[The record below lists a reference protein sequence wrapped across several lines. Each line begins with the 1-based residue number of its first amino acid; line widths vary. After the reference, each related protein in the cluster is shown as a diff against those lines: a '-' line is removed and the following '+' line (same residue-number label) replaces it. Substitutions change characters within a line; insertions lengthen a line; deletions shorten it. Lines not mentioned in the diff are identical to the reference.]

1 MVRVYTLHRRDAG
14 TMALIVLRDT
24 RWRGD
29 RAIIATMEMD
39 LSRGTQMT
47 YVIPDLMISIDDFS
61 NHLEL
66 SIQTHGYNDWQGGT
80 SNLLITRMMLGRLT
94 NTSFTNFSYNVQ
106 HVADYLASRG
116 VIALPGNRFSTEEL
130 QNQRWVLR
138 PTLRRNPMAP
148 TRVQSRALMDGS
160 VSLQFEGYTA
170 VPEQHPYQV
179 NENDEEIHSPEQ
191 EILAVLTIE
200 EVLPI
205 VEFKRLS
212 PNSTIPT
219 RATYG
224 AAGYDLHIISNVEI
238 NAGGRDLLG
247 TGLAMAIPE
256 GYYGRIAPRSGVA
269 WKKGIHIGAG
279 VIDSDYR
286 GEIKILVFNL
296 TYEPVQFK
304 RGEAIAQIIFT
315 KISTPTM
322 MQVPQ
327 LPDTRRGTSGF
338 GSTSNNNQTS
348 VNQVPP
354 EDRVSIGSS
363 LYALREFLNIY
374 VKGTIDYG
382 LLYSSTKDM
391 KFFSFNDSDWAG
403 SYDNCKSITG
413 YVFYLGNVVFT
424 WSSKKQSIVA
434 LLTCEAK
441 YIVAASY
448 VCHAIW
454 LKGFRDLKLQQ
465 EATTKIYV
473 NNKST
478 IALAKNPDPSISIL
492 AFIL

>member
-14 TMALIVLRDT
+14 TMALVVLRDT

-315 KISTPTM
+315 KIATPTM

-338 GSTSNNNQTS
+338 GSTSNETS

-363 LYALREFLNIY
+363 EWNNIIENLCPPEKLTEDFEIPLDEYDQRLMNWIGKEHMLAINHQEGQTMQEIFGTPWDNLVAVDLN
-374 VKGTIDYG
+374 T
-382 LLYSSTKDM
+382 
-391 KFFSFNDSDWAG
+391 AG
-403 SYDNCKSITG
+403 CTAI
-413 YVFYLGNVVFT
+413 
-424 WSSKKQSIVA
+424 IVN
-434 LLTCEAK
+434 L
-441 YIVAASY
+441 
-448 VCHAIW
+448 
-454 LKGFRDLKLQQ
+454 F
-465 EATTKIYV
+465 ATTV
-473 NNKST
+473 QHPMWQST
-478 IALAKNPDPSISIL
+478 PPSPASCIASMPVAISNCHHCTFTFHL
-492 AFIL
+492 QKCCP